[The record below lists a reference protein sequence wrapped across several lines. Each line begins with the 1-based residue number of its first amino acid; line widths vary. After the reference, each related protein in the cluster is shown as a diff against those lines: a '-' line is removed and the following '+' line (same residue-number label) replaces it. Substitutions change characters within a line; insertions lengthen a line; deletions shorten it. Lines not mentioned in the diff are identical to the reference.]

1 MNYWGHLMSV
11 RGLCFVITGSAVGI
25 GAGTARMAASRGAKV
40 VVSDMNDEPGE
51 ALVEELRAAGGE
63 AIYQHCDVTNEAEV
77 EALMAAAAAAFGGID
92 ILHNNA
98 GIHESM
104 ISSDLSLETMS
115 RDTFEKVMGIN
126 VTGAWLCSKYA
137 LPYLRKSDNASI
149 INAGSTSS
157 LSGYPQCQAYG
168 ASKGA
173 IMQLTK
179 MLAVDLAPDSIRV
192 NCYCP
197 GSIHTQIVDKFLA
210 AAPDPKAMLNT
221 MTQTHL
227 VPRMGKA
234 VDVAAL
240 VCFLA
245 SPESEFVNG
254 AVWGIDGGSLAWR
267 GTLDVLGME
276 VET

>member
-1 MNYWGHLMSV
+1 MSIEGM
-11 RGLCFVITGSAVGI
+11 RFVITGSAVGI
-25 GAGTARMAASRGAKV
+25 GAGTARLAASRGASV
-40 VVSDMNDEPGE
+40 VVSDMNDVAGKT
-51 ALVEELRAAGGE
+51 LVDEIVAAGGK
-63 AIYQHCDVTNEAEV
+63 AIYQHCDVTAQDQVDE
-77 EALMAAAAAAFGGID
+77 LMSAAAEAFGGID
-92 ILHNNA
+92 VLHNNA

-104 ISSDLSLETMS
+104 LSEDLSLDTMTLET
-115 RDTFEKVMGIN
+115 FQKVLN
-126 VTGAWLCSKYA
+126 VNLTGVWICAKAA
-137 LPYLRKSDNASI
+137 LPYLKESDNASI

-168 ASKGA
+168 ASKGGV
-173 IMQLTK
+173 MQLSK
-179 MLAVDLAPDSIRV
+179 MLAVDLAPHKIRV

-227 VPRMGKA
+227 VPRMGQP
-234 VDVAAL
+234 VDVAEL

-245 SPESEFVNG
+245 GPESSFVNG
-254 AVWGIDGGSLAWR
+254 AVWTVDGGSLAWR

-276 VET
+276 VDA

>member
-1 MNYWGHLMSV
+1 MGVESL
-11 RGLCFVITGSAVGI
+11 RFVITGSAAGI
-25 GAGTARMAASRGAKV
+25 GAGTAKLVAARGAKV
-40 VVSDMNDEPGE
+40 VVSDMNDEAGQ
-51 ALVEELRAAGGE
+51 ALVEDIRSAGGE
-63 AIYQHCDVTNEAEV
+63 AIYQHCDVTNDEQV
-77 EALMAAAAAAFGGID
+77 KALMQASHDSYGGID

-98 GIHESM
+98 GVHES
-104 ISSDLSLETMS
+104 ILSSELSLDAMS
-115 RDTFEKVMGIN
+115 RETFEKVMSIN
-126 VTGAWLCSKYA
+126 VTGAWLCAKYA
-137 LPYLRKSDNASI
+137 LPFLRDSACASI

-173 IMQLTK
+173 VMQLTK
-179 MLAVDLAPDSIRV
+179 MLAVDLAPDNIRV

-197 GSIHTQIVDKFLA
+197 GSIHTRIVDNYLA

-227 VPRMGKA
+227 IPRMGQP
-234 VDVAAL
+234 VDVAEL

-245 SPESEFVNG
+245 SPESAFVNG
-254 AVWGIDGGSLAWR
+254 AVWTIDGGSLAWR

-276 VET
+276 VEA

>member
-1 MNYWGHLMSV
+1 VGIENF
-11 RGLCFVITGSAVGI
+11 CFVITGGAVGI
-25 GAGTARMAASRGAKV
+25 GAGTARLAASRGAKV
-40 VVSDMNDEPGE
+40 VVSDMNDAPGQ
-51 ALVEELRAAGGE
+51 ALVEEIRAAGGE
-63 AIYQHCDVTNEAEV
+63 AIYQHCDVTSEAEV
-77 EALMAAAAAAFGGID
+77 EALMMAAAAAFGGID

-104 ISSDLSLETMS
+104 VSGDLSLESMS
-115 RDTFEKVMGIN
+115 RDTFEKVMGVN
-126 VTGAWLCSKYA
+126 VTGAWLCAKYA
-137 LPYLRKSDNASI
+137 LPYLRKSECASI

-157 LSGYPQCQAYG
+157 LTGYPQCQAYG

-210 AAPDPKAMLNT
+210 AAADPKAMLNT

-234 VDVAAL
+234 EDVAAL

-276 VET
+276 VEA